1 VLPCGLQWHI
11 AAVLS
16 TSSAIVDR
24 WRLKCLNKMFILNVL
39 QNNVTELILESDIS
53 LGTTGVHVMHVAHKK
68 RGLEPRFALDND
80 PATGTLTPTYNH
92 LKHNNDEKQTA
103 S

>member
-1 VLPCGLQWHI
+1 
-11 AAVLS
+11 
-16 TSSAIVDR
+16 
-24 WRLKCLNKMFILNVL
+24 MFILNVL
-39 QNNVTELILESDIS
+39 QNNVTELTLESDIS

-68 RGLEPRFALDND
+68 RGLEPRSALDNND
-80 PATGTLTPTYNH
+80 PATGTLMPTYNH